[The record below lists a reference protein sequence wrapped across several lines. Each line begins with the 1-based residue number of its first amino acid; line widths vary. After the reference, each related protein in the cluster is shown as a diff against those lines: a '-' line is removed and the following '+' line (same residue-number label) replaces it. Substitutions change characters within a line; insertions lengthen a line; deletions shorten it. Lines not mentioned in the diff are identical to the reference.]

1 MFQRWTQCDA
11 CIFPVSDDRKGNAPA
26 ASPASPCYS
35 LNREKT
41 VFGPLWWVFSRM
53 RAGTM
58 NNSRVA
64 GYTGGEE
71 VSNQGSSSAHNAVC
85 LFIRSRDRIRRPR
98 TIEYI
103 CILIRASLEPP
114 ARLYVWRRRKKRRK
128 KKFLSPVRDNFSF
141 FRNATMTASSSSS
154 SSSNVLEAEGVS
166 RKEGFS
172 LPSSS
177 SPPDVIPLIIRT

>member
-26 ASPASPCYS
+26 VSPASPCYS

-141 FRNATMTASSSSS
+141 FAMQRWPHHPPPPPPTFSKRR
-154 SSSNVLEAEGVS
+154 VFRE
-166 RKEGFS
+166 KKGFLS
-172 LPSSS
+172 LLHPL
-177 SPPDVIPLIIRT
+177 PPMWYP